1 MYKHGNELDMFE
13 IAMEVDREKARPPQ
27 TQQNAGAHR
36 NAGANGVLAW
46 LPDRLWRNSIDS
58 GRIIYMLDINV
69 LCDLK
74 FPHFWVEN
82 TPQGKYMLA
91 NDFNS
96 SKQYVDN
103 LSVNTKRGLRQKS
116 PRGSLS

>member
-1 MYKHGNELDMFE
+1 MFE

-36 NAGANGVLAW
+36 NAWANGVLAW

-58 GRIIYMLDINV
+58 GRII
-69 LCDLK
+69 
-74 FPHFWVEN
+74 
-82 TPQGKYMLA
+82 YMLA